1 MRLNKS
7 TRDAIRILVDCAR
20 SGDSLI
26 KVADLSTRLDITPQ
40 NVFKIVHLLSR
51 AGMVAPTRGRYGGVR
66 LARPAADIHIGDVVR
81 ALEMSAVSADTD
93 GDQGA
98 AALSHGESGVNRV
111 LDAALEAFVMVL
123 NQHSLADMAAGTMAD
138 ASESDPRPRR
148 PRRSHPVAAASPPR
162 LSRAATPRSMPNVLN
177 KHAA

>member
-51 AGMVAPTRGRYGGVR
+51 AGMVAPTRGRHGGVR
-66 LARPAADIHIGDVVR
+66 LARPAADILIGNMIR
-81 ALEMSAVSADTD
+81 ALEMSGASSDQD
-93 GDQGA
+93 GDEGA
-98 AALSHGESGVNRV
+98 TVRSQGESGVNRV
-111 LDAALEAFVMVL
+111 LDEALEAFVMVL
-123 NQHSLADMAAGTMAD
+123 NQHSLADMAARSVAD
-138 ASESDPRPRR
+138 APEPDLRPRR
-148 PRRSHPVAAASPPR
+148 PRRSHPVAVAPTPR
-162 LSRAATPRSMPNVLN
+162 LSRASTTSRGE
-177 KHAA
+177 

>member
-7 TRDAIRILVDCAR
+7 TRDAIRILIDCAR

-81 ALEMSAVSADTD
+81 ALEMSGASS
-93 GDQGA
+93 DQEIDEGVVMRNR
-98 AALSHGESGVNRV
+98 GESGVNRV
-111 LDAALEAFVMVL
+111 LDEALEAFVMVL
-123 NQHSLADMAAGTMAD
+123 NQHSLADMAARSMAD
-138 ASESDPRPRR
+138 APASDPRPGRS
-148 PRRSHPVAAASPPR
+148 RRSHPAAVAPAPR
-162 LSRAATPRSMPNVLN
+162 LSRAATPRSE
-177 KHAA
+177 